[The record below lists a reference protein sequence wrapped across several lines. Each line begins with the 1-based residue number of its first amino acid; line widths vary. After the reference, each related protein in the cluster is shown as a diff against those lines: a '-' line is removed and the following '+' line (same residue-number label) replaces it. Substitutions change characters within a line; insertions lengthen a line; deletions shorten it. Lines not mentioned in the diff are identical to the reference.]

1 VHSLKHDLKHCP
13 LECGKI
19 SNSAVIV
26 LRWCLSSYIVSSYK
40 MTYRAILLN
49 ILILLLLFSNWV
61 FFLAGHQSPM
71 IPWFGLEMGFGGT
84 GGFAGKYCSV
94 LLSNEPFDR
103 HIYLLDFSL
112 AANCYNTMHHISH
125 ILNVPCGGG
134 ICEIT
139 VQVSNI
145 QHTHTF
151 YGAKCMD
158 Y

>member
-1 VHSLKHDLKHCP
+1 MGSLS
-13 LECGKI
+13 ECGKI
-19 SNSAVIV
+19 SHSAVIV
-26 LRWCLSSYIVSSYK
+26 PCWRLSSYTVSSYK
-40 MTYRAILLN
+40 MTYRATLLN

-71 IPWFGLEMGFGGT
+71 IPWLGLEMGFGGS

-112 AANCYNTMHHISH
+112 AANCYNSMCHISH
-125 ILNVPCGGG
+125 ISNVARGDG

>member
-1 VHSLKHDLKHCP
+1 
-13 LECGKI
+13 
-19 SNSAVIV
+19 
-26 LRWCLSSYIVSSYK
+26 
-40 MTYRAILLN
+40 MTYRATLLN
-49 ILILLLLFSNWV
+49 ILILLLLFSDWV

-84 GGFAGKYCSV
+84 VGFAGKYCSV

-112 AANCYNTMHHISH
+112 AANCYNTMLHISH
-125 ILNVPCGGG
+125 ILNVACGSA

-145 QHTHTF
+145 HRTHTF

-158 Y
+158 YYSQWLWLHCGLHVILQLGMQNPYLISLYPWIT